1 MDIIKE
7 NFESNFTQEEL
18 WDVKTL
24 NSLSRIE
31 GKLLEYLQIDNIQ
44 YWSVKDKYL
53 RLQVG
58 HDSLPSDQRFWEDYL
73 WMLYRRNDYADS
85 WKFALEDQY
94 RKDW

>member
-31 GKLLEYLQIDNIQ
+31 GKLLEYL
-44 YWSVKDKYL
+44 
-53 RLQVG
+53 
-58 HDSLPSDQRFWEDYL
+58 
-73 WMLYRRNDYADS
+73 
-85 WKFALEDQY
+85 
-94 RKDW
+94 